1 MTNEELAIKAKKGDK
16 DALRCLYIANE
27 RIIYK
32 LLQGYIGK
40 AEQQLLE
47 ADDLQQSCYFAFL
60 KALHYYDSEKP
71 YRFSTYLSHH
81 VKNTLNG
88 ILGKRYSRY
97 KWQKFDT
104 VSLDIPIDGLSDE
117 SVTVLDSIVDATAN
131 TEQAIEDMEIS
142 DTLKSELK
150 ALKPRA
156 QRVLQMRYGL
166 NMTFQEVGDR
176 LGISKQ
182 AVQQTEAKALNQL
195 REKLKGVIQ

>member
-1 MTNEELAIKAKKGDK
+1 MTNEELALKAKQGDK
-16 DALRCLYIANE
+16 DALRCLYIANQ
-27 RIIYK
+27 RIIFK
-32 LLQGYIGK
+32 LSQGYIGK

-60 KALHYYDSEKP
+60 KALHYYDPDKP

-182 AVQQTEAKALNQL
+182 AVQQTEAKSLNQL

>member
-1 MTNEELAIKAKKGDK
+1 MTNEELAIKAKQGDK
-16 DALRCLYIANE
+16 NALKSLYIANQ
-27 RIIYK
+27 RIIFK
-32 LLQGYIGK
+32 LSQSYIGK

-182 AVQQTEAKALNQL
+182 AVQQTEAKSLNQL

>member
-1 MTNEELAIKAKKGDK
+1 MTNEELAIKAKKGEK

-60 KALHYYDSEKP
+60 KALRYYDSEKP

-182 AVQQTEAKALNQL
+182 AVQQTEAKSLNQL